1 MSRSQTWPSINNPVF
16 FYKCR
21 KGRSDPSSPLK
32 NPPQDDWWSSIPVYF
47 CLLRMA
53 FSGSVLLNT
62 VSFQQRSYVKSLA
75 CMILSVV
82 GMILSNSSAKEK
94 SRRFKAT
101 KRSKG
106 NKNGGPGQTLPSP
119 PPHPDSRRWSVWRRH
134 PKLDRCSGSGPGSQA
149 GRVEDAFVSREILPL
164 PPGRLSL
171 AAGHTAQG
179 SAPPLWGTQTTQPV
193 AVTLA
198 RRQNVRF
205 TQGLALEK

>member
-1 MSRSQTWPSINNPVF
+1 
-16 FYKCR
+16 
-21 KGRSDPSSPLK
+21 
-32 NPPQDDWWSSIPVYF
+32 
-47 CLLRMA
+47 MA

-106 NKNGGPGQTLPSP
+106 NKNGGPGQTLPWGP
-119 PPHPDSRRWSVWRRH
+119 PPPPPPPPDSRRWSVWRRH